1 MMPISPVL
9 MDFLD
14 DMEVVSGNRG
24 MHLAVLDGKLV
35 ALDDRPGVDPVPVE
49 WDDTLKRYLVA
60 AD

>member
-9 MDFLD
+9 KDFLD
-14 DMEVVSGNRG
+14 DMEVVSSSRG

-60 AD
+60 PD